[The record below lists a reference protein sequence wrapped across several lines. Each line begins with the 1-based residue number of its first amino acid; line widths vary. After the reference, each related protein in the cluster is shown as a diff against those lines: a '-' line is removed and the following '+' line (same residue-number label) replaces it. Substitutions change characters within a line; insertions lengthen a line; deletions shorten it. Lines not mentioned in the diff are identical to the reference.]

1 MIKSDRQNGTRTAC
15 LNLTN
20 EVFHVLWSHHIQCQ
34 RLQVPEVLLN
44 GWILKSITP
53 VDICKKEV
61 LNPSCFSVLLSF
73 IRLSS
78 DQTKGH
84 EPLDKV

>member
-1 MIKSDRQNGTRTAC
+1 MIKSDRKNGTRNAC

-20 EVFHVLWSHHIQCQ
+20 EVFYILWSHHIQCQ
-34 RLQVPEVLLN
+34 CLQVPEVLLN
-44 GWILKSITP
+44 GWILKSIAP

-61 LNPSCFSVLLSF
+61 LSPCFSVLLSC
-73 IRLSS
+73 IHLSS

-84 EPLDKV
+84 PPLDKV